1 MPQRRFW
8 SIAVFALV
16 LWTNVA
22 HAEPRHAIAM
32 HGEPRHG
39 AGSKNFPYAN
49 PDAPKGGR
57 LVQGVLGGYDS
68 LNPFIIKGT
77 VPEGLRGW
85 VYESL
90 MMRSG
95 DETFSLYGLLAESL
109 DVAEDRSAV
118 TFNLRPEARF
128 SDGEPVTPEDVLYSF
143 TTLRDK
149 GVPFFRSFY
158 KKVATA
164 EKIGPRAVRFTFTS
178 AGDREIPMIM
188 GLMPVLPRHR
198 FTPESFERTTLEPP
212 VGSGPYTITT
222 VDPGRALVYTRNPNW
237 WGKDLA
243 VARGRF
249 NFDEIRLEF
258 ARDATTLF
266 EAFKAGQIDV
276 RAEDDPG
283 RWAEGYRIPP
293 VDDGRILR
301 RDLDVR
307 LPAALNAYVFNT
319 RKPMFADQ
327 RVRQALIL
335 LFDAEWL
342 NRALYNGLY
351 KRTQS
356 LFERSELSSFGTPA
370 SDAEKALLAPFAGA
384 VRADIMD
391 GTARLPAGDGTGNNR
406 GNLEAAFKLLTA
418 AGYTLRGRHLV
429 NAKGEQL
436 TIDFLAQTRAQER
449 LMLSFSRI
457 LERVG
462 IAVKIRQV
470 DSAQYWS
477 RLKSFDFDIIQWT
490 WGATLSPGNEQA
502 NRWSSR
508 AAETD
513 GSLNYAGVRNL
524 AADAMIDALLA
535 ARGRE
540 DFIAA
545 VRAFDRV
552 IRSGDYLIPL
562 FHLPKTWIA
571 HWRHIKGPGTLPNNG
586 FDVDL
591 WWSEGARP

>member
-1 MPQRRFW
+1 MIQSPGRSRRRAVPIPTKLPQRRSW
-8 SIAVFALV
+8 TRTLV
-16 LWTNVA
+16 VLTVLGLWTSVA
-22 HAEPRHAIAM
+22 AAESRHAIAM
-32 HGEPRHG
+32 HGTPHHG
-39 AGSKNFPYAN
+39 AGFKHFPYAN

-109 DVAEDRSAV
+109 DVADDRSAV

-128 SDGEPVTPEDVLYSF
+128 SDGEPVKPEDVLFSF

-164 EKIGPRAVRFTFTS
+164 EKVGPRAVRFTFTS

-188 GLMPVLPRHR
+188 GLMPVLPSHK

-212 VGSGPYTITT
+212 VGSGPYRITT
-222 VDPGRALVYTRNPNW
+222 VDPGRALVYARNPDW

-293 VDDGRILR
+293 VDDGRIVR
-301 RDLDVR
+301 RELDVR
-307 LPAALNAYVFNT
+307 LPAALNAYVFNS
-319 RKPMFADQ
+319 RKPMFADP

-342 NRALYNGLY
+342 NRSLYNGLY

-370 SDAEKALLAPFAGA
+370 SDAEIALLAPFAGA
-384 VRADIMD
+384 VRPDILD
-391 GTARLPAGDGTGNNR
+391 GTARLPVGDGTGNNR
-406 GNLEAAFKLLTA
+406 ANLGAAFKLLTA
-418 AGYTLRGRHLV
+418 AGYTLRGRQLI
-429 NAKGEQL
+429 NAKGEPL
-436 TIDFLAQTRAQER
+436 TIDFLAQSRAQER

-462 IAVKIRQV
+462 VAVKIRQV
-470 DSAQYWS
+470 ELGTVLVAPQDV
-477 RLKSFDFDIIQWT
+477 RLRHDPVDMGCHALARQ
-490 WGATLSPGNEQA
+490 
-502 NRWSSR
+502 R
-508 AAETD
+508 ADQPMVVACRRDRRIAE
-513 GSLNYAGVRNL
+513 LC
-524 AADAMIDALLA
+524 
-535 ARGRE
+535 GR
-540 DFIAA
+540 A
-545 VRAFDRV
+545 
-552 IRSGDYLIPL
+552 
-562 FHLPKTWIA
+562 
-571 HWRHIKGPGTLPNNG
+571 
-586 FDVDL
+586 
-591 WWSEGARP
+591 